1 MDYPIYFVNCSR
13 ESTQIQLPIW
23 LSVLVNALKMH
34 DIEPHVVDQV
44 PVNIQNREPFFRKM
58 IPIKPAIIGFNIM
71 AGNNHIN
78 IVEKFAKIALESNPN
93 HVIVYG
99 GALPSSMP
107 NLLMENCICNYISAG
122 EGELSLP
129 ALIHSI
135 RGGNFYPTDIP
146 GLYYKKN
153 GNVVGNKPGRM
164 TVSPKKVNGVYQL
177 TELSKPDYSLLDMDF
192 YINYLKETGQSFE
205 IMVSRGCR
213 GNCSFCHRLVK
224 GLSCKTPDAVLDE
237 ISEIIDKYGLNRFYF
252 VDENFSGLKS
262 FFKEFVEKKQDRG
275 LDFTYRGQ
283 CRIDDFDE
291 DICSWGRDNGL
302 YHVSVGIESV
312 NQDTLNSMNKGV
324 KINDVEGKI
333 KLLRRYDIGV
343 TVNFILGFPEDTEDD
358 YIAIMDFIKRN
369 GLQNQGRLSSLCP
382 TPGTRLWKEC
392 VENGQ
397 IKNEWE
403 FLKGLGNLFYD
414 RMINLTNL
422 PDEVLDHYFNEITAL
437 LQRPVSYPKSKK
449 YLEKIS
455 SLY

>member
-1 MDYPIYFVNCSR
+1 MDYPIYLVNCSR

-23 LSVLVNALKMH
+23 LSVLVSALKIH
-34 DIEPHVVDQV
+34 NIEPHVINQDPVD
-44 PVNIQNREPFFRKM
+44 IQKRERFFKKM
-58 IPIKPAIIGFNIM
+58 IPTEPAIIGFSIT

-78 IVEKFAKIALESNPN
+78 IVEKFAKIALEINPN
-93 HVIVYG
+93 HVIIYG
-99 GALPSSMP
+99 GALPSSAP
-107 NLLMENCICNYISAG
+107 NLLMENCVCDYIIGG

-153 GNVVGNKPGRM
+153 GNVVENKPSRM
-164 TVSPKKVNGVYQL
+164 AVSPKKVNGGYQL

-192 YINYLKETGQSFE
+192 YIDYLKETGQSFE
-205 IMVSRGCR
+205 IMASRGCR
-213 GNCSFCHRLVK
+213 RNCSFCHRLIKEVQ
-224 GLSCKTPDAVLDE
+224 CKTPDAVLDE

-252 VDENFSGLKS
+252 VDENFIGMKP

-291 DICSWGRDNGL
+291 DICSWGHDSGL
-302 YHVSVGIESV
+302 CHVSMGIESV
-312 NQDTLNSMNKGV
+312 NQDTLNRMNKGL
-324 KINDVEGKI
+324 KINDVKGKI
-333 KLLRRYDIGV
+333 ELLRRYGII
-343 TVNFILGFPEDTEDD
+343 TSFNFILGFPEDTEDD
-358 YIAIMDFIKRN
+358 YIAMIDFIKQN
-369 GLQNQGRLSSLCP
+369 KLQNQGRLSCLCP
-382 TPGTRLWKEC
+382 TPGTKLWKEC

-422 PDEVLDHYFNEITAL
+422 PDKVLDHYFNEITTL